1 MIDPKNFGT
10 KVFVVVSLVVFLVS
24 VIGMTS
30 KLANHIVG
38 TTGVFT
44 YVFISPWHASIFL
57 GPL

>member
-24 VIGMTS
+24 VIVVTS
-30 KLANHIVG
+30 KLANIRNYRSVCRCVH
-38 TTGVFT
+38 F
-44 YVFISPWHASIFL
+44 SPWHASIFL